1 MKKIL
6 IHVLFVVATNAF
18 AQNQYFNKNGIA
30 INGYDPV
37 AYFTENA
44 AIQGSSDYS
53 YEWNGNTWQFKNAAN
68 RDMFKSDPGKYSPQ
82 FGGYCAYGMS
92 ENHKA
97 PTEPQAFTIVDDKLY
112 LNYNMDVLKMW
123 RKDTK
128 GRIAKGEKNWE
139 SLKDKKD

>member
-82 FGGYCAYGMS
+82 FGGYCAYGVS

-97 PTEPQAFTIVDDKLY
+97 PTEPQA
-112 LNYNMDVLKMW
+112 
-123 RKDTK
+123 
-128 GRIAKGEKNWE
+128 
-139 SLKDKKD
+139 